1 MSKHV
6 GEMIKKYRLKRGFT
20 QKQLGELCNIADS
33 NIRKYES
40 GRQNPKLETI
50 EKIANVLDV
59 HPLVLLGQI
68 SEKLDS
74 DLKTS
79 IDPSESFISLFK
91 YIYDDIDIVQNIS
104 ADGSKSYSY
113 VLDND
118 STISELTFDN
128 TFESIENVIK
138 MSVDNAI
145 KHDSQIIF
153 RIIYSLKN
161 LSFSDLKMIENYA
174 YFLMCMRKKL
184 PPFDQNNGA

>member
-1 MSKHV
+1 MSKQV

-50 EKIANVLDV
+50 EKIANVLNV

-79 IDPSESFISLFK
+79 IDSNESFISLFK
-91 YIYDDIDIVQNIS
+91 DIYDNINIVQNIS
-104 ADGSKSYSY
+104 DDGHKSYSY

-118 STISELTFDN
+118 LIISELTFN
-128 TFESIENVIK
+128 NIFESIENVIT
-138 MSVDNAI
+138 MSVDTAV

-153 RIIYSLKN
+153 RIIYSLKD
-161 LSFSDLKMIENYA
+161 LSFSDLEMVENYA
-174 YFLMCMRKKL
+174 YFLECMRKKL
-184 PPFDQNNGA
+184 PPFDQK